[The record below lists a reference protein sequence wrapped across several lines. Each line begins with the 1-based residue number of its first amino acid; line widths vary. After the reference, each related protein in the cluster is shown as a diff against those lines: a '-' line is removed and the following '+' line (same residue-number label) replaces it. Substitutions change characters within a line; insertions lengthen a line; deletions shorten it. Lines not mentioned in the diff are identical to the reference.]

1 MKRFYHKLNKEM
13 NMRYFSL
20 AAIALLLSVSDA
32 SAQKYTTKQM
42 DGYTLVTQRNGAT
55 LGYCPQSGVKLIRKD
70 GYAFKDLNR
79 NGRLD
84 PYEDWRLDIDTR
96 VADLAAQLSK
106 EEIAGLML
114 YSSHQAVPA
123 SKGWTLNTW
132 GGQSY
137 DESGAKPWDLSD
149 QQKQFLRDD
158 NLRHV
163 LITSVESP
171 FAAARWN
178 NTAQAFVEGLGHGI
192 PNNNSS
198 DPRHTARS
206 DSEFNA
212 GGGGDIS
219 MWPSELG
226 MGATFDPAL
235 MRRFGEIASTEY
247 RALGFTTALSPQID
261 IATDPRWFR
270 FSGTYSED
278 PHLVADM
285 AEAYCDAFQTSSGAD
300 ALYGAW
306 GMNSVNAMAKHW
318 PGGGPCEAGRD
329 AHFGRGKFAVYPNN
343 NLALQKIPFIKGAFN
358 LGGGTGQASA
368 VMPYYTT
375 AWGQSDEYVA
385 NNFNR
390 DIIDRQLRQDAHYDG
405 VVCTDWGVT
414 ADEVHPGFHSGKP
427 WGVEHLTVAE
437 RHCKA
442 LIAGVD
448 QFGGNNDKLPVL
460 QAFELMAKEIGEEQ
474 MQKRIR
480 ESARRLLRNIFRTG
494 LFENPYLDPEHSA
507 ALVGS
512 PEFMAAGY
520 DAQLKSV
527 VMIKNH
533 HSALPVVG
541 GEKVYIPSQVRPARL
556 SFWGSMTP
564 ADTVTHV
571 KKEFANRYVT
581 TTDNVTDADAAIV
594 FIDSPQSGYGHDL
607 AEAIRKNPE
616 AKQHIIDYYR
626 TEYGQDVT
634 ANGEFSVPSDNNY
647 YIKDSTKVSCLD
659 NAYYPISL
667 QYEDYTA
674 DSARAVSIAG
684 GDPSEPFMNR
694 SYRGKSVRTINRC
707 DLEQVRE
714 MRKALGDKKLIVVIN
729 TVNPA
734 VLSEIEP
741 LADAILVIFDIQKQA
756 VMDII
761 SGQHEP
767 SGLLPFQMPADMLTV
782 EQQAEDTPRD
792 MRCYRDADGNTYD
805 FAFGMNWKGV
815 IRDKRVER
823 YY

>member
-1 MKRFYHKLNKEM
+1 M
-13 NMRYFSL
+13 
-20 AAIALLLSVSDA
+20 LLLA
-32 SAQKYTTKQM
+32 STLGTSAKKYTTKTL
-42 DGYTLVTQRNGAT
+42 DGYTLVTQKNGAT
-55 LGYCPQSGVKLIRKD
+55 LGYSPQSGVKLIQKD
-70 GYAFKDLNR
+70 GYVFKDLNR
-79 NGRLD
+79 NGKLD
-84 PYEDWRLDIDTR
+84 KYEDWRLDIETR

-123 SKGWTLNTW
+123 ANGWTLNTYS
-132 GGQSY
+132 GKSY
-137 DESGAKPWDLSD
+137 AESGAKPWDLSD

-178 NTAQAFVEGLGHGI
+178 NSAQAFVEGLGHGV

-212 GGGGDIS
+212 GGGGEIS

-226 MGATFDPAL
+226 MGATFDPLL
-235 MRRFGEIASTEY
+235 MRKFGEIASREY
-247 RALGFTTALSPQID
+247 RALGFTTALSPQVD

-270 FSGTYSED
+270 FSGTYGED

-285 AEAYCDAFQTSSGAD
+285 AQAYCDAFQTSEGAD

-343 NLALQKIPFIKGAFN
+343 NLSLQKIPFLQGAFN
-358 LGGGTGQASA
+358 LAGGTMQASA
-368 VMPYYTT
+368 IMPYYTT
-375 AWGQSDEYVA
+375 AWNQSDECVA
-385 NNFNR
+385 NNFNNV
-390 DIIDRQLRQDAHYDG
+390 IINRQLRQDAHYDG

-437 RHCKA
+437 RHYKA
-442 LIAGVD
+442 LMAGVD
-448 QFGGNNDKLPVL
+448 QFGGNNDKQPVL
-460 QAFELMAKEIGEEQ
+460 EAFELMAKEIGEEQ

-480 ESARRLLRNIFRTG
+480 ESARRLLTNIFRTG
-494 LFENPYLDPEHSA
+494 LFENPYLDPSESA
-507 ALVGS
+507 KVVGC
-512 PEFMAAGY
+512 PEFMSAGY
-520 DAQLKSV
+520 EAQLKSI

-533 HSALPVVG
+533 NSILPLSRS
-541 GEKVYIPSQVRPARL
+541 EKVYILAQVRPARL

-571 KKEFANRYVT
+571 KKELADRYVT
-581 TTDNVTDADAAIV
+581 TTENLQDADAAIV

-607 AEAIRKNPE
+607 REAVANDSE
-616 AKQHIIDYYR
+616 ARQRIVDYYR
-626 TEYGQDVT
+626 TQYNQDVD
-634 ANGEFSVPSDNNY
+634 ASLEIPSDNNY

-667 QYEDYTA
+667 QYKDYTA

-684 GDPSEPFMNR
+684 GDPSEKFLNR

-707 DLEQVRE
+707 DLEQVRTI
-714 MRKALGDKKLIVVIN
+714 RQAIGSKKLIVVLN
-729 TVNPA
+729 STNPS

-741 LADAILVIFDIQKQA
+741 LADAILIIFDIQKQA
-756 VMDII
+756 VMDIV

-792 MRCYRDADGNTYD
+792 MRCYRDTDNHTYD
-805 FAFGMNWKGV
+805 FAFGLNWKGV
-815 IRDKRVER
+815 IRDKRVEK